1 MRRPGAFCSW
11 LMLFATLMR
20 LTTSIW
26 RGRQSYTSDISYLRM
41 SGLQIVSQLEG
52 NGAAWEWSFPEQ
64 AHPHVWQVKVQ
75 GACQVISVF
84 CNAQETLWY
93 SFNMAN
99 ELNCEP
105 APSSVSAWS
114 DMMAGQSR
122 SRSQDRQ
129 RRRGWDIEIKNQ
141 NKVRQMKKYKKSFRI
156 KVRQME
162 K

>member
-75 GACQVISVF
+75 GACQVNFVMRKKYSD
-84 CNAQETLWY
+84 TLLT
-93 SFNMAN
+93 N

-122 SRSQDRQ
+122 SPSQDRQ
-129 RRRGWDIEIKNQ
+129 RRRGWDRWRNLKNHNNSETDEEIQKKRQ
-141 NKVRQMKKYKKSFRI
+141 NKRNPKR
-156 KVRQME
+156 
-162 K
+162 